1 MITIIRQGNFTTI
14 QDEGRLGYQA
24 YGMPSAGAMDRYACK
39 VANLLVG
46 NHASAAVIE
55 MTAFGASFKFD
66 EEQFVAVCGADMHGN
81 MNGGPISNWSSF
93 TVAKGSEVKFDAAT
107 EGYRTYLAVAG
118 GIDVPIVLGSRS
130 TYTRAKVGGYE
141 GRVLWQGDVLSIGK
155 DNASSVQPR
164 NLDSKY
170 IPSYSEQINLRVILG
185 PQDHLFTSDAIK
197 VFFESTYTITD
208 QANRMSYRLKG
219 PVITHVGKADIV
231 SDAVCLGAIQVP
243 ASGMPIIM
251 TADHQTTGGF
261 TKLGSVI
268 RVDLSTL
275 AQGRPGDRIN
285 FQCITEQEAIEAL
298 KDEQQRYTNI
308 EKMCS
313 FRGKCS

>member
-1 MITIIRQGNFTTI
+1 MITIIHQGSFTTI
-14 QDEGRLGYQA
+14 QDEGRFGYQA

-55 MTAFGASFKFD
+55 MTGFGASFKFD

-81 MNGGPISNWSSF
+81 MNGVPIRNWSSF
-93 TVAKGSEVKFDAAT
+93 TVARGSEIKFHAAA
-107 EGYRTYLAVAG
+107 EGYRTYLALAG

-141 GRVLWQGDVLSIGK
+141 GRVLWQGDVLTIGK
-155 DNASSVQPR
+155 ANALPIQPR
-164 NLDSKY
+164 NLESNC
-170 IPSYSEQINLRVILG
+170 IPPYSEQINLRVILG
-185 PQDHLFTSDAIK
+185 PQDHLFTPDAIK
-197 VFFESTYTITD
+197 AFFESTYTITE
-208 QANRMSYRLKG
+208 QANRINYRLKG
-219 PVITHVGKADIV
+219 PRITHVGKADIV

-261 TKLGSVI
+261 AKLGSVI

-275 AQGRPGDRIN
+275 AQGRPGDQIR
-285 FQCITEQEAIEAL
+285 FRCVAEAEAIEAL
-298 KDEQQRYTNI
+298 KDEQQRYSNI
-308 EKMCS
+308 ENLCNL
-313 FRGKCS
+313 